1 MRAGPPPRLPPTSA
15 QRALQVRGHA
25 CSAHSPQPSS
35 TRPPRANH
43 PSPGAVSPRNIRPD
57 PIRKAFR
64 AARCGSSRRMA
75 SWWARVHA
83 SVDSSSWPVKYAA
96 SPSFSR
102 SSRPSG
108 VAASAVAN
116 CAYAS
121 PHERWAKDARACSST
136 PILLTAPVWCAP
148 ATTCPRSRRNGRRS
162 GGRRPS
168 SRWISLR
175 RSAAGARAGV
185 GLVHASGDDQA
196 GPGGEPRPK
205 RRIRAE
211 PLLGNPW
218 EPGVRGVRRVAY
230 VRHCAGWLADR
241 ALGSS

>member
-1 MRAGPPPRLPPTSA
+1 MPAGPWPCMTRHMPWPRRDIVSRSESLKRWPTVALSAKMGCAPSASPPHICA
-15 QRALQVRGHA
+15 KAFQVRGHA

-96 SPSFSR
+96 SASFSR
-102 SSRPSG
+102 SSRSSG

-136 PILLTAPVWCAP
+136 PILITGPVWCVP
-148 ATTCPRSRRNGRRS
+148 VTICSGSRGNGRLS
-162 GGRRPS
+162 GWRHPS
-168 SRWISLR
+168 SRWLDTAISGWALSGSGSRTCERR
-175 RSAAGARAGV
+175 RSIRT
-185 GLVHASGDDQA
+185 
-196 GPGGEPRPK
+196 
-205 RRIRAE
+205 RR
-211 PLLGNPW
+211 
-218 EPGVRGVRRVAY
+218 
-230 VRHCAGWLADR
+230 
-241 ALGSS
+241 